1 MIPAGAS
8 LRRRLLVG
16 AALWIAAA
24 LLISGVLIAWLL
36 TRAVETQ
43 VYDRL
48 EIEVDRLVAA
58 LEVAPDGRVTIE
70 PLPADPAFE
79 QPYSG
84 SYWQISTAGLADAS
98 IPLARSRSLW
108 DDVLELPEGPP
119 LDGQL
124 HRHGGLGPG
133 GAPVILVERAVF
145 PSSIETRLRVVV
157 AVESAAVSGVTRPAI
172 VTLAVSLVV
181 LAAGLIVAA
190 WLQVAA
196 GLKPLERLRRAV
208 VRIAVGEASLLG
220 TGWPQEVAPLAAE
233 LDLVLTSNRRMAETG
248 RRQAADMA
256 HALKTR
262 LAAAANEAD
271 DLARLD
277 GAAAG
282 RLTEELA
289 AARRLLD
296 RHLARARS
304 GAVAPGLRS
313 RVPAAEV
320 IDKLASVVLR
330 LSGRNLAV
338 SRDLDP
344 AAIFLGDRVDLEE
357 IAGNL
362 FDNAAKWAKGR
373 IRFELRRAEAGIRLT
388 VEDDGPGIPE
398 RDRARVLQPGARL
411 DEQTPGTGLGLAIVR
426 DLAITY
432 GGDLELADSNL
443 GGLSARVTLPSG

>member
-24 LLISGVLIAWLL
+24 LLISGFLIAWLL

-70 PLPADPAFE
+70 PLPADPAFA

-84 SYWQISTAGLADAS
+84 SYWQVSTAGFADAS
-98 IPLARSRSLW
+98 TPLARSRSLW
-108 DDVLELPEGPP
+108 DDVLELPEDPP
-119 LDGQL
+119 LDGRL

-133 GAPVILVERAVF
+133 GTPVILVERAIL
-145 PSSIETRLRVVV
+145 PSGTDARLRVVA
-157 AVESAAVSGVTRPAI
+157 AVESAAVTGVTRPAV
-172 VTLAVSLVV
+172 VTLAVSLAV

-208 VRIAVGEASLLG
+208 VRVGVGEASLLG
-220 TGWPQEVAPLAAE
+220 TGWPLEVAPLAAE
-233 LDLVLTSNRRMAETG
+233 LDLVLTSSRRMAETG

-277 GAAAG
+277 GEAAG

-320 IDKLASVVLR
+320 VDKLASVVLR
-330 LSGRNLAV
+330 LSGRDLAV
-338 SRDLDP
+338 ARNLDP
-344 AAIFLGDRVDLEE
+344 AAIFLGDRIDLEE

-373 IRFELRRAEAGIRLT
+373 IRIDLGRTETGVRLT
-388 VEDDGPGIPE
+388 VEDDGPGIPAG
-398 RDRARVLQPGARL
+398 DRARVLQPGARL
-411 DEQTPGTGLGLAIVR
+411 DEQTPGNGLGLAIVR
-426 DLAITY
+426 DLAIVY
-432 GGDLELADSNL
+432 GGDLELTDSGL